1 MDGRSPR
8 KHSRVRNEPIPRCFC
23 MPAMQTK
30 KSNATPE
37 ENKRLREALEKY
49 RNSKNWGVYGDFL
62 DCEEFGCELADKALR
77 GESVKC

>member
-1 MDGRSPR
+1 
-8 KHSRVRNEPIPRCFC
+8 
-23 MPAMQTK
+23 MQTK